1 MATYKPGEKAP
12 DSGELIEIGPRGG
25 EVEGGRRTVIEQG
38 ETIPPTSEAGNQFK
52 YKRGS
57 KRPTIND
64 ARHKDRLLPDSQ

>member
-12 DSGELIEIGPRGG
+12 DSGELIEVGPRGG
-25 EVEGGRRTVIEQG
+25 EVDGGRRTVIERG

-57 KRPTIND
+57 KTT
-64 ARHKDRLLPDSQ
+64 H